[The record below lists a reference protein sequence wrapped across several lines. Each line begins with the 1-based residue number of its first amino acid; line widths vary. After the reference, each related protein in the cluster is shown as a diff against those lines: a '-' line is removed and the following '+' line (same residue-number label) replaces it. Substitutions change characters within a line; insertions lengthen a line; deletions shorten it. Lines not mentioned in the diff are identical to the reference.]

1 MMNAEEKNTF
11 LEHFL
16 YVLPF
21 LNELSVKDIGVGL
34 TDREKYLLYKPGKE
48 LDMNVSP
55 GTLIKPGSAVVQ
67 AMEEKRRIVVRGDK
81 TLFGMPY
88 IAVACPVFG
97 KSGDVIGCAV
107 ISESAKL
114 QDTIKGMAS
123 SLSDNITMLA
133 STTEEISAQ
142 SEEISV
148 LISTL
153 AEDSLNSQVQV
164 KNTSQVIGMI
174 KNVAAQTNLLGLNAA
189 IEAARVGDLGRG
201 FSVVAEEIRKLSTNS
216 TASIK
221 EIDTIINMVQ
231 TDSDRIYHNL
241 TRIKEAVSQIAAAI
255 INVASAAQET
265 GDLVHQLNAMADNL
279 SSDNK

>member
-1 MMNAEEKNTF
+1 MNEEENNTI

-21 LNELSVKDIGVGL
+21 LNELSIKDIGVGL

-48 LDMNVSP
+48 LNMNVSL
-55 GTLIKPGSAVVQ
+55 GTLVKPGSAVVQ
-67 AMEEKRRIVVRGDK
+67 AMKEKRRIVVRGDK
-81 TLFGMPY
+81 ALFGMPY
-88 IAVACPVFG
+88 IAAACPILG

-107 ISESAKL
+107 ISESAEL
-114 QDTIKGMAS
+114 QDTIKEMAAI
-123 SLSDNITMLA
+123 LSDNITVLA

-142 SEEISV
+142 SEEISA
-148 LISTL
+148 LSSTL
-153 AEDSLNSQVQV
+153 AKDSHNSQVQV

-189 IEAARVGDLGRG
+189 IEAARVGDVGRG
-201 FSVVAEEIRKLSTNS
+201 FSVVAEEIRKLATSS

-241 TRIKEAVSQIAAAI
+241 TQINEAISQIAAAI
-255 INVASAAQET
+255 MNVARSAQET
-265 GDLVHQLNAMADNL
+265 GSLVHQLNTMADNL
-279 SSDNK
+279 STDNK

>member
-1 MMNAEEKNTF
+1 MMNEEENNTI

-21 LNELSVKDIGVGL
+21 LNELSIKDIGAGL

-55 GTLIKPGSAVVQ
+55 GTLVKPGSAVVQ
-67 AMEEKRRIVVRGDK
+67 AIKEKRRIVVRGDK
-81 TLFGMPY
+81 ALFGMPY
-88 IAVACPVFG
+88 IAVACPILG

-107 ISESAKL
+107 ISESAEL
-114 QDTIKGMAS
+114 QDTIKGMAAT
-123 SLSDNITMLA
+123 LSDNITVLA

-142 SEEISV
+142 SQEISS
-148 LISTL
+148 LSSTL
-153 AEDSLNSQVQV
+153 AKDSYNSQVQV

-189 IEAARVGDLGRG
+189 IEAARVGDVGRG
-201 FSVVAEEIRKLSTNS
+201 FSVVAEEIRKLSTSS

-241 TRIKEAVSQIAAAI
+241 TQINEAISQIAAAI
-255 INVASAAQET
+255 MNVARSAQET
-265 GDLVHQLNAMADNL
+265 GGLVHQLNTMADNL
-279 SSDNK
+279 STDNK